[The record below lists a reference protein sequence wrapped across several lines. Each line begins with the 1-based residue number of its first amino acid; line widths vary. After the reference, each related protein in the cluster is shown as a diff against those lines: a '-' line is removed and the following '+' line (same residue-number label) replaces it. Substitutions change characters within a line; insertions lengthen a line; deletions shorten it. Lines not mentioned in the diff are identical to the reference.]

1 MASYLENLIAKLEF
15 GKIKFDNKII
25 WFGRVGAGMSLKVRE
40 PLILRSGLESSQ
52 MRFLQY
58 EDSWFLIQ
66 YKDVNY

>member
-40 PLILRSGLESSQ
+40 PLILRSGL